1 MRSVRQ
7 FTVIPAVPPALQ
19 ALTEVARNLH
29 WTWDRETQ
37 RLFQQLDPTLWTRTG
52 RDPLRLLAE
61 ISETRWAALS
71 TDNAIIEATNAAH
84 RRLRDAIDAPRWFQG
99 RNESALRQ
107 IAYFSPEFGI
117 AAALPQ
123 YSGGLGILA
132 GDHLKAASDL
142 GVPIIGVGL
151 FYRAGY
157 FRQSLSSDGWQL
169 EQYPLLDPDSMPV
182 TLLRDAEGKAVTVT
196 VTDNLAG
203 TANVKTS
210 AIAYTYQFSEAVT
223 GLTDSDFTPTNG
235 SITSIDMKIEGTVE
249 RMIAIGTPSP
259 RGE

>member
-37 RLFQQLDPTLWTRTG
+37 RLFQQLDPALWTRTG

-61 ISETRWAALS
+61 ITETRWATLS
-71 TDNAIIEATNAAH
+71 TDQAVIDATNEAH

-99 RNESALRQ
+99 RHESDLRQ

-117 AAALPQ
+117 SETLPQ
-123 YSGGLGILA
+123 YSGGLGVLA

-142 GVPIIGVGL
+142 GLPLVAIGL
-151 FYRAGY
+151 LYAEGY
-157 FRQSLSSDGWQL
+157 FRQQ
-169 EQYPLLDPDSMPV
+169 
-182 TLLRDAEGKAVTVT
+182 
-196 VTDNLAG
+196 
-203 TANVKTS
+203 
-210 AIAYTYQFSEAVT
+210 
-223 GLTDSDFTPTNG
+223 
-235 SITSIDMKIEGTVE
+235 
-249 RMIAIGTPSP
+249 IG
-259 RGE
+259 RAHV